1 MRTACPKANVCL
13 FLCCIHD
20 VAAQNFLYLHSV
32 YDSRSDP
39 HSPNNILNLS
49 GDEHANRRRVW
60 NRGFSTESL
69 REYEDIIARRVEQL
83 IEKIGA
89 IDGPVDLSSWLSFF
103 QFDFMGD
110 MA

>member
-1 MRTACPKANVCL
+1 MVRLATRFWSDSGGESCQNRVQNRGRIATESRTLTPT
-13 FLCCIHD
+13 
-20 VAAQNFLYLHSV
+20 
-32 YDSRSDP
+32 
-39 HSPNNILNLS
+39 ILNLS